1 MKDELISKV
10 MDEVMK
16 KMGAS
21 DATSAPA
28 AACCNN
34 GSANCNL
41 TEFVGTAIGHTIGL
55 VIANVDHQI
64 HEKMDI
70 DPKYRSIGI
79 IGDRTGA
86 GPQIFAADEAVKA
99 TNCEIVKIELPRDT
113 EGGAGHGS
121 LIIFGAEDVSDA
133 RRAVEVCL
141 REVERTMGDVY
152 GSPAGHLE
160 FQYTARASHALNKAF
175 GAPIGKAFGITVGAP
190 AAIGVLLAD
199 TGEADMLPGN
209 MMSLVLHEPIGVV
222 GQIIPWNFP
231 LLMGAWKIAPALA
244 AGNTLVIKSSSTTP
258 LSLFELGK
266 LLNQVLPAGVVNIV
280 SGRGART
287 GQAMLDHPGFD
298 KLAFTGSTE
307 VGYSVAE
314 AAAKRLIPSTLE
326 LGGKSANIIFDDA
339 QLDKAIEGAQIG
351 ILFNQGQVCC
361 AGSRIFVQ
369 EGIYDKFVGELTEA
383 FKKIKVGDPTDMS
396 TQMGA
401 QINERQL
408 SKILGCVEEG
418 VSEGARVLVGGAR
431 ASEKGAFM
439 QPTLL
444 VDVTNDMKV
453 AREEIFGPVAVVIK
467 FKTEE
472 EVVRMAN
479 DSDYGLGGAVWTRDI
494 NRAMRVARD
503 VRTGRMW
510 INTYNE
516 LPAHTPFGG
525 YKKSGIGRET
535 HKVMLE
541 HYTQTK
547 NIMINL
553 GEEPSGFYPAK

>member
-28 AACCNN
+28 AACCSNA
-34 GSANCNL
+34 SANCNL

-199 TGEADMLPGN
+199 TA
-209 MMSLVLHEPIGVV
+209 VK
-222 GQIIPWNFP
+222 
-231 LLMGAWKIAPALA
+231 AAPASP
-244 AGNTLVIKSSSTTP
+244 TRSS
-258 LSLFELGK
+258 
-266 LLNQVLPAGVVNIV
+266 
-280 SGRGART
+280 
-287 GQAMLDHPGFD
+287 
-298 KLAFTGSTE
+298 
-307 VGYSVAE
+307 
-314 AAAKRLIPSTLE
+314 
-326 LGGKSANIIFDDA
+326 
-339 QLDKAIEGAQIG
+339 
-351 ILFNQGQVCC
+351 
-361 AGSRIFVQ
+361 
-369 EGIYDKFVGELTEA
+369 
-383 FKKIKVGDPTDMS
+383 
-396 TQMGA
+396 
-401 QINERQL
+401 
-408 SKILGCVEEG
+408 
-418 VSEGARVLVGGAR
+418 
-431 ASEKGAFM
+431 
-439 QPTLL
+439 
-444 VDVTNDMKV
+444 
-453 AREEIFGPVAVVIK
+453 
-467 FKTEE
+467 
-472 EVVRMAN
+472 
-479 DSDYGLGGAVWTRDI
+479 
-494 NRAMRVARD
+494 
-503 VRTGRMW
+503 
-510 INTYNE
+510 
-516 LPAHTPFGG
+516 
-525 YKKSGIGRET
+525 
-535 HKVMLE
+535 
-541 HYTQTK
+541 
-547 NIMINL
+547 
-553 GEEPSGFYPAK
+553 